1 MDSFWRSSGCY
12 SPQGAA
18 IPKLLAR
25 KLALLVLGGG
35 CLAGLG
41 LHILDRIAGLDDG
54 EEEEEEEEKKKER
67 DLTMVYAA
75 IAAMLV
81 WALAVNLRGVIGVWC
96 VLSEIMDTISGTILG
111 KGLWKLVLPEVFRG
125 QVTLENDGHRR
136 RTFRRFPRVAVWKL
150 DCEESISR

>member
-12 SPQGAA
+12 GPQGAA

-54 EEEEEEEEKKKER
+54 EEEEEEEEGEEEKKGR

-75 IAAMLV
+75 IAAMMV

-96 VLSEIMDTISGTILG
+96 VLSE
-111 KGLWKLVLPEVFRG
+111 K
-125 QVTLENDGHRR
+125 
-136 RTFRRFPRVAVWKL
+136 
-150 DCEESISR
+150 

>member
-1 MDSFWRSSGCY
+1 MLWSPGCGH
-12 SPQGAA
+12 SQAA
-18 IPKLLAR
+18 CPKISA
-25 KLALLVLGGG
+25 AGLGGG

-41 LHILDRIAGLDDG
+41 LHVLDRIAGLDDG

-96 VLSEIMDTISGTILG
+96 VLSE
-111 KGLWKLVLPEVFRG
+111 K
-125 QVTLENDGHRR
+125 
-136 RTFRRFPRVAVWKL
+136 
-150 DCEESISR
+150 

>member
-12 SPQGAA
+12 GPQGAA
-18 IPKLLAR
+18 IPKLVAR

-81 WALAVNLRGVIGVWC
+81 WALHSRCQSPWRDRC
-96 VLSEIMDTISGTILG
+96 VLSE
-111 KGLWKLVLPEVFRG
+111 K
-125 QVTLENDGHRR
+125 
-136 RTFRRFPRVAVWKL
+136 
-150 DCEESISR
+150 